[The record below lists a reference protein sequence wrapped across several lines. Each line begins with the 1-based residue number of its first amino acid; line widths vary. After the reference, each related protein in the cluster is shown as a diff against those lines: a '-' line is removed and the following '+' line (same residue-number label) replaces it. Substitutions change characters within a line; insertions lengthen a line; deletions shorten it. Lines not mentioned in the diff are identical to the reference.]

1 MSNRTNN
8 DTQNIVGLGLFTAII
23 VVLQLLGS
31 FVKFGPFSISL
42 VLVPIVV
49 GAALY
54 GGASGFWLGLTFG
67 TAVIISGDASAFLS
81 VNALG
86 TLLTV
91 FLKGALAGL
100 AAGLVYKAF
109 ERRGRTLAVVAS
121 AIVCPIVNTG
131 VFLIGCKLFFMETL
145 MGWAEAMGFADVGSY
160 IIYGMIGGNFLFE
173 LLFNVVLSPVIV
185 RLIRIGRKEVE

>member
-8 DTQNIVGLGLFTAII
+8 NTQNIVGLGLFTAII

-67 TAVIISGDASAFLS
+67 AAVIISGDASAFLS

-121 AIVCPIVNTG
+121 AIICPIVNTG

>member
-8 DTQNIVGLGLFTAII
+8 NTQNIVGLGLFTAII

>member
-8 DTQNIVGLGLFTAII
+8 NTQNIVGLGLFTAII

-91 FLKGALAGL
+91 FLKGSLAGL

>member
-8 DTQNIVGLGLFTAII
+8 NTQNIVGLGLFTAII

-67 TAVIISGDASAFLS
+67 AAVIISGDASAFLS

-91 FLKGALAGL
+91 FLKGSLAGL

>member
-91 FLKGALAGL
+91 FLKGSLAGL

>member
-91 FLKGALAGL
+91 FLKGSLAGL

-121 AIVCPIVNTG
+121 AIICPIVNTG

>member
-8 DTQNIVGLGLFTAII
+8 TQNIVGLGLFTAII

>member
-8 DTQNIVGLGLFTAII
+8 NTQNIVGLGLFTAII

-54 GGASGFWLGLTFG
+54 GGVSGFWLGLTFG
-67 TAVIISGDASAFLS
+67 AAVIISGDASAFLS